1 MFVRG
6 GVAWPDDDLD
16 GAGGDGLYW
25 SSVGRN
31 SSIAY
36 GLYFRSGRVY
46 PSYDY
51 GARYVG
57 FSLRRVALGG

>member
-6 GVAWPDDDLD
+6 GFVDPGHYLD

-25 SSVGRN
+25 SSVVNG
-31 SSIAY
+31 SDVAY

-46 PSYDY
+46 PS
-51 GARYVG
+51 
-57 FSLRRVALGG
+57 